1 MNNDIK
7 KIPDAELEV
16 MKIIW
21 NNDSPISTSKI
32 KEICHEEKR
41 NSWSISTLQTLL
53 NRLIERGFLET
64 EKRGK
69 ERIYFPKIVEEEYLE
84 FETKAFLKKIHG
96 NSFSSL
102 INTLY
107 KSNEIDKSDIEDL
120 YEWFKKEE

>member
-1 MNNDIK
+1 MMNSEIK

-16 MKIIW
+16 MKIVW

-32 KEICHEEKR
+32 KESCDEEKKK
-41 NSWSISTLQTLL
+41 SWSISTLQTLL

-84 FETKAFLKKIHG
+84 FETKAFLKKVHR

-120 YEWFKKEE
+120 YEWFKKE

>member
-1 MNNDIK
+1 MNSEIK

-32 KEICHEEKR
+32 KDICDEEKN

-69 ERIYFPKIVEEEYLE
+69 ERIYFPNIMEEEYLE
-84 FETKAFLKKIHG
+84 FETKVFLKKVHG

-102 INTLY
+102 ISTLY
-107 KSNEIDKSDIEDL
+107 KSNEINKSDIEDL
-120 YEWFKKEE
+120 YEWFKKE